1 MPRYLARKRENFSTS
16 GNLCRHANYLACW
29 ACKQKARELRGKCA
43 ENDSGTH
50 GKLGSRGSTAEQRHA
65 ITIKGLVLLHQIASV
80 YAGISNARYSQQ
92 TEPLLGMLQ
101 SSASPGV
108 MRKTLWIQRVAEFLR
123 GVGRRSSDELS
134 V

>member
-65 ITIKGLVLLHQIASV
+65 ITIKGLVLLHQIANV
-80 YAGISNARYSQQ
+80 YAGISDAHHSQT
-92 TEPLLGMLQ
+92 TEPLLASLQ
-101 SSASPGV
+101 SFARPRV
-108 MRKTLWIQRVAEFLR
+108 IRKALWIQRLAEFRLEVS
-123 GVGRRSSDELS
+123 G
-134 V
+134 